1 MVEQVKESEHWPI
14 MRELAPT
21 LAYDAACL
29 GNGPPPADR
38 LATIFRPTLVITGPG
53 GEEAMQEM
61 AVDFMGK
68 SADAIVAAMP
78 AAERCRLTEGGHM
91 VDPAVL
97 GPVLANWFAP

>member
-1 MVEQVKESEHWPI
+1 

-21 LAYDAACL
+21 LAHDAACL
-29 GNGPPPADR
+29 GEGPPPADR
-38 LATIFRPTLVITGPG
+38 LGKIFQPTLVITGPG

-61 AVDFMGK
+61 AVDFMSN

-78 AAERCRLTEGGHM
+78 AAKRLRLAEGGHM

-97 GPVLANWFAP
+97 GPVLASWFGT